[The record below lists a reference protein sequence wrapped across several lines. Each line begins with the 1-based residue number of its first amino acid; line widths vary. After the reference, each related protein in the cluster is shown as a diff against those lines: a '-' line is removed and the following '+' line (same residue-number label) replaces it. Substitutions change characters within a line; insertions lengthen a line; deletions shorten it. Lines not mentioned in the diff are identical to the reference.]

1 MEAVDLP
8 EQSSVFLKSERPCL
22 RPLVALWAG
31 SLSTELEIENPAGLL
46 YSLTEVRRGRLQ
58 SAPLY
63 TELQT
68 GF

>member
-8 EQSSVFLKSERPCL
+8 EQSSGFLKSERPCL

-31 SLSTELEIENPAGLL
+31 SLSTELEIENPDW
-46 YSLTEVRRGRLQ
+46 SKTRVIQ